1 MTTWKLRL
9 LLVVCA
15 GLLVW
20 ASRGHWIPATAQS
33 LVCTEDIRPSDL
45 ILVDNSEQDYL
56 AFEKAAN
63 LRKAGIAAKV
73 AVPVQADSRNPGMPH
88 AMFADFSRV
97 MARVAWLGDF
107 DIIPVPE
114 REPITLNVA
123 YKVRDYVT
131 RTRLRSVTI
140 SVPAFRSRRTMLIYN
155 TVMRDAGV
163 SVRCAPVFGLTTAAN
178 WTSSWHGIE
187 DVAEQFVKLQYY
199 RFAVLPFVRKEPM
212 QPSIAR
218 AQ

>member
-1 MTTWKLRL
+1 MF
-9 LLVVCA
+9 A

-20 ASRGHWIPATAQS
+20 GTRGYWIPATARS
-33 LVCTEDIRPSDL
+33 LTCSEDTRASDL

-73 AVPVQADSRNPGMPH
+73 AVPVQADPRNPDMPH
-88 AMFADFSRV
+88 AMFADFTRV

-107 DIIPVPE
+107 DMIPVPE

-123 YKVRDYVT
+123 YRVREYVT
-131 RTRLRSVTI
+131 RGQVRSVTI

-155 TVMRDAGV
+155 TVMLGAGV
-163 SVRCAPVFGLTTAAN
+163 TLRCAPVFGRTTAAN

-187 DVAEQFVKLQYY
+187 DVVEQFLKLQYY
-199 RFAVLPFVRKEPM
+199 RFAVLPFVSKEPA